1 MTMTNCTLKNNAAI
15 AGSGGT
21 TSSTLPLGLGLG
33 GGLDMWW
40 FSIASIIDSTFMGN
54 QAMGGFGGAGVPGGR
69 GMGGRISVGT
79 NALLGFPD
87 DSSLTISNST
97 IADNLAQG
105 GAGANGGDGLG
116 GGVVVIGQALGGG
129 LYIDVG
135 ATVTAT
141 RTRIQ
146 KNSASTDGNDLFRDA
161 ELTLRARRPTLRP
174 LCAADS

>member
-1 MTMTNCTLKNNAAI
+1 
-15 AGSGGT
+15 
-21 TSSTLPLGLGLG
+21 
-33 GGLDMWW
+33 MWR

-54 QAMGGFGGAGVPGGR
+54 QAMGGFGGAGVLGGC
-69 GMGGRISVGT
+69 GMGGGISVGT

-116 GGVVVIGQALGGG
+116 GGVVVTGQVLGGG
-129 LYIDVG
+129 LSIDVG

-146 KNSASTDGNDLFRDA
+146 KNSASTDGYDLFG
-161 ELTLRARRPTLRP
+161 TL
-174 LCAADS
+174 S

>member
-1 MTMTNCTLKNNAAI
+1 MEHLFW
-15 AGSGGT
+15 
-21 TSSTLPLGLGLG
+21 TS
-33 GGLDMWW
+33 
-40 FSIASIIDSTFMGN
+40 N
-54 QAMGGFGGAGVPGGR
+54 R
-69 GMGGRISVGT
+69 
-79 NALLGFPD
+79 
-87 DSSLTISNST
+87 T

-116 GGVVVIGQALGGG
+116 GGVVVIAPSSAILENCNITRNRAIG
-129 LYIDVG
+129 VG

-146 KNSASTDGNDLFRDA
+146 KNSAFTDGNDLFRDA

>member
-1 MTMTNCTLKNNAAI
+1 MSMTNCTLEKNAAI

-33 GGLDMWW
+33 GGLDMWR

-69 GMGGRISVGT
+69 GMGGEISVGT

-116 GGVVVIGQALGGG
+116 GGVVVIGQTLGGG
-129 LYIDVG
+129 LSIGVAPPSPPRG
-135 ATVTAT
+135 RGSKRIPPPPMATT
-141 RTRIQ
+141 
-146 KNSASTDGNDLFRDA
+146 SFG
-161 ELTLRARRPTLRP
+161 TL
-174 LCAADS
+174 S

>member
-1 MTMTNCTLKNNAAI
+1 MTMTNCTLEKNAAI

-40 FSIASIIDSTFMGN
+40 FSIASIIDFTFMGN

-69 GMGGRISVGT
+69 GMVGGISVAT

-87 DSSLTISNST
+87 DSLLTISNST

-116 GGVVVIGQALGGG
+116 GGVVVIAPSSAILENCNITRNRAIGVAPPSPPRGRGFKR
-129 LYIDVG
+129 IPPPPM
-135 ATVTAT
+135 ATTSSG
-141 RTRIQ
+141 R
-146 KNSASTDGNDLFRDA
+146 
-161 ELTLRARRPTLRP
+161 
-174 LCAADS
+174 